1 MSHDQADYSE
11 SPIKSL
17 ALDQGNL
24 NLQLDWVKSGEKG
37 KGPVFWIQALHVEEK
52 EGSQGACQAPP
63 PPLGNYG
70 MWTKHPQNGVRDKRG
85 PRCKRQLF
93 SWWAPKV

>member
-1 MSHDQADYSE
+1 MSRDQADYSE

-24 NLQLDWVKSGEKG
+24 NLQLDWIKTGDKG
-37 KGPVFWIQALHVEEK
+37 KIPVFWIQAIHVEEK
-52 EGSQGACQAPP
+52 EGSQGACQASP

-70 MWTKHPQNGVRDKRG
+70 MQTKHPQKGVRDKRG
-85 PRCKRQLF
+85 PRYKRQLF
-93 SWWAPKV
+93 SWWVPKV

>member
-1 MSHDQADYSE
+1 MSRDQADYSE

-24 NLQLDWVKSGEKG
+24 NLQLDWIKSGEKG
-37 KGPVFWIQALHVEEK
+37 KVPVFWIQVIHVEEK

-63 PPLGNYG
+63 PPLGNHS
-70 MWTKHPQNGVRDKRG
+70 MWTKHPQKGVRDKRG

-93 SWWAPKV
+93 SWWVPKV

>member
-37 KGPVFWIQALHVEEK
+37 KGPVFWIQAIHVEEK